1 MTPVSVAVEDVG
13 ADVGERAGEAAGEG
27 KDNHI
32 I

>member
-1 MTPVSVAVEDVG
+1 LPAFTVEDAG